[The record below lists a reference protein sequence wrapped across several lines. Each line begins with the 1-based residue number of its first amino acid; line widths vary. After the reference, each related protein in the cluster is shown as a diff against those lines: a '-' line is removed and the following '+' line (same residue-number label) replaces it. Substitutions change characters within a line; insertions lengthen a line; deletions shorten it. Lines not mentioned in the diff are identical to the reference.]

1 MEEVMILREIVERLT
16 GTIDLSKVKPF
27 PGLEKLLYW
36 KKIKEEPTTLGDIVY
51 VFSNNYEEGVDVEEF
66 TKYGITYLD
75 GEELEIDPE
84 ELVYLSEEEHKQWKD
99 YREKERAKPKVVT
112 HPQVP
117 PCGPKD
123 AKIVLVGEAPG
134 ESEEKSGIPFVGSS
148 GRLLRQLMQ
157 SAGIS
162 AANSYF
168 TNVVK
173 ERPPKNDISGFI
185 DLSKKGAPII
195 NERYTEYEQMLKIE
209 LGQLKPNVIV
219 AVGGVAL
226 WALCK
231 LKYVSKRRGSLLDC
245 TLVPGIKVIPIIH
258 PASALK
264 NYLFT
269 YNIAFDLQRAA
280 EVSATVERDGNTKAL
295 EPRYNMGLKPTYQE
309 ALSFMTLLQTKDF
322 ISCDIEV
329 SRGEV
334 DCISFAFQEE
344 DKSYT
349 SVCIPFISKGGEV
362 YTLEQETQLL
372 CLIAFVLENPRIT
385 KLFQN
390 GSFDCTFLYLR
401 YGIRVKNIEDTMIAQ
416 GLLSPGFP
424 KGLDFITS
432 IYTYQTYYKDEGKM
446 YNRILDGYEEE
457 RWWRYNS
464 LDSLVL
470 LEAFEK
476 QKVDLI
482 RYKLEATY
490 RSHCELIPILVFLQ
504 ANGIAMDVEKLRA
517 RSKEVGEKLI
527 ELEENFVRMTGV
539 PGLNTSSPKQLANY
553 FYVTKGIKPYT
564 SRTTGNV
571 TTDEEA
577 LKKMS
582 VAGHIEATVLLT
594 IRKLGKLKSTYLDV
608 TLSDDNR
615 MRCSMNPIG
624 TTTGRLASSKT
635 IFGEGSNMQN
645 QPPEM
650 LRYMLLDSGYIGYA
664 PDLAGAENRVVANC
678 GPVPAMKD
686 AFDRNLD
693 VHRLTASLLFN
704 IPYEEVSDAEGSA
717 PHIGDGTKSMR
728 QWGKMMNHSSN
739 YGIGPIQLA
748 SKLEIPIPHAKILL
762 TKYHDR
768 YPEVRFGYQTQIA
781 QMLKNDRRVW
791 NPFGR
796 SRKFFD
802 RYGDPLLQDAYA
814 FFPQSTI
821 ADIINRWGLLPMWK
835 EPIFEDCIIYNQI
848 HDSIVFGLPSSLGWQ
863 RHAEILSAL
872 RTSLEQQISWR
883 AVTFKIPVDFKMSVT
898 TLGNTG
904 KLKELSPEN
913 LQSVFE
919 KLSA

>member
-1 MEEVMILREIVERLT
+1 MPILT
-16 GTIDLSKVKPF
+16 
-27 PGLEKLLYW
+27 
-36 KKIKEEPTTLGDIVY
+36 
-51 VFSNNYEEGVDVEEF
+51 
-66 TKYGITYLD
+66 
-75 GEELEIDPE
+75 
-84 ELVYLSEEEHKQWKD
+84 
-99 YREKERAKPKVVT
+99 T

-173 ERPPKNDISGFI
+173 ERPPKNDISSFI

-209 LGQLKPNVIV
+209 LEQLKPNVII

-258 PASALK
+258 PASALR

-334 DCISFAFQEE
+334 DCISFAFQEDKETVIE
-344 DKSYT
+344 DPEKCVKESAAMILDDLANASEKTVLEYNFVDNTEDMYVEREDSYDKGAAAIRATIKDTKIPGSYT
-349 SVCIPFISKGGEV
+349 SLCIPFISKGGEV

-401 YGIRVKNIEDTMIAQ
+401 YGIRVTNIEDTMIAQ

-432 IYTYQTYYKDEGKM
+432 IYTYQSYYKDEGKM

-835 EPIFEDCIIYNQI
+835 EPIFEDCLIYNQI
-848 HDSIVFGLPSSLGWQ
+848 HDSIVFGLPVFLGWQ

-872 RTSLEQQISWR
+872 RASLEQQISWR

-919 KLSA
+919 KLST